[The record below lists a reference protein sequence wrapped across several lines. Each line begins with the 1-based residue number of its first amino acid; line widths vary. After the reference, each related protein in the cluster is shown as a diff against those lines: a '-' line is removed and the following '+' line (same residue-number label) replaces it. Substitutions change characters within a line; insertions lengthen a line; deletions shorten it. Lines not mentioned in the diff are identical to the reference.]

1 MSLIFAPFVFVLFKM
16 QFELI
21 VEKAQKP
28 PTRHDLGVTIVES
41 QTLDKENAFNRKRHR
56 ALSRVEYSH
65 LRWG

>member
-41 QTLDKENAFNRKRHR
+41 QTLDKENAFNRKGH
-56 ALSRVEYSH
+56 
-65 LRWG
+65 